1 MRKHPFP
8 ALGAIAL
15 TAAAAAAL
23 TACGGSDNDDG
34 LTGKTPAMKL
44 ELYGNQAGYVAAVTE
59 AANALVAQ
67 RLLLPRDA
75 QAQIDRAKATVILP

>member
-1 MRKHPFP
+1 MS
-8 ALGAIAL
+8 LE
-15 TAAAAAAL
+15 
-23 TACGGSDNDDG
+23 
-34 LTGKTPAMKL
+34 

-75 QAQIDRAKATVILP
+75 QAQIDRARATVILP